1 MPAAVLVEV
10 QEVPGHGRGL
20 VAARQLK
27 PGDCIIDEEALVW
40 CPRSSVEWAAYAVF
54 VAAAWRFFGSGYLEA
69 WFGWIL
75 AVFFG
80 YRFFITVGQYLW
92 VCWLVFRLDSTD
104 RKKFDNLC
112 NPFPSTALP
121 FVDTLMIW
129 RTNAMP
135 AGNGRGAVFASTCMI
150 NHSCAP
156 NAYQYWDTKKRRMLV
171 HCMKTVKKGE
181 EITISYIDVFQK
193 TQDRREALWNQYRF
207 NCECP
212 ACSLP
217 DERKYAS
224 DDRRA
229 RCSVLHLGAA
239 RRVLSSELERSMA
252 EVEEFL
258 KLLDEEF
265 GDPSYKGEVLL
276 EVSELYRR
284 QKKLAQAR
292 SWAAK
297 AHKSL
302 ELVRGA
308 SCAET
313 QAAKRAASQ

>member
-1 MPAAVLVEV
+1 M
-10 QEVPGHGRGL
+10 
-20 VAARQLK
+20 AARELK

-40 CPRSSVEWAAYAVF
+40 CPRSSVEWAAYAAF

-75 AVFFG
+75 AVYFG
-80 YRFFITVGQYLW
+80 YRFFTVVGQYIW

-104 RKKFDNLC
+104 RQKFDNLC
-112 NPFPSTALP
+112 NPFPSTAFP

-135 AGNGRGAVFASTCMI
+135 AGNGRGAVFASSSMI

-156 NAYQYWDTKKRRMLV
+156 NAYQYWDTHKRRMLV
-171 HCMKTVKKGE
+171 HCMKTIKKGE
-181 EITISYIDVFQK
+181 EVTISYIDVFQK
-193 TQDRREALWNQYRF
+193 AEERREMLLGQYRF
-207 NCECP
+207 NCACP
-212 ACSLP
+212 SCSLAEEP
-217 DERKYAS
+217 KRAS
-224 DDRRA
+224 DERRA
-229 RCSVLHLGAA
+229 RCAFLHLGSA
-239 RRVLSSELERSMA
+239 RRVLSSELDRSMK

-265 GDPSYKGEVLL
+265 GDPSYKGEPLM

-284 QKKLAQAR
+284 QKNKAQAR
-292 SWAAK
+292 SWAVK
-297 AHKSL
+297 AQKTL
-302 ELVRGA
+302 EMTRGS
-308 SCAET
+308 SCTET